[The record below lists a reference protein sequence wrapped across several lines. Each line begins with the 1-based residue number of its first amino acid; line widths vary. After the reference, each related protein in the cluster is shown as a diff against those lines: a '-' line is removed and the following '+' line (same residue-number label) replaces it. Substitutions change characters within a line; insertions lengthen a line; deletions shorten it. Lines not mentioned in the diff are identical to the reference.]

1 VIIHGNIFTMKQI
14 YKKDALKNNFSNA
27 KIKIQFINLSCWRNF
42 LKKYVYRSKK
52 MTKDGKIF
60 WILFNY
66 QHKLFQEDR
75 LYMFLNIKMI
85 KKGSIIMNNI
95 YKLVFLLI
103 EIK

>member
-1 VIIHGNIFTMKQI
+1 
-14 YKKDALKNNFSNA
+14 
-27 KIKIQFINLSCWRNF
+27 
-42 LKKYVYRSKK
+42 
-52 MTKDGKIF
+52 MTTDGKIF

-66 QHKLFQEDR
+66 LHKLFQEDR

-103 EIK
+103 EIKKLYMELNEIINLFKINNL